1 MRSRNDR
8 AGLGI
13 RAFVLSASLWCCA
26 ASLAGQGT
34 FPGKLDTYFTKT
46 LHLTAEQRKALLA
59 GQPLATI
66 LEADPSKEVAVLG
79 AIWIAAPPSKYVAAL
94 RVIENFEKGGNF
106 IVTKR
111 ISEPARIEDFAALTL
126 PDDDLA
132 DLQSCEVGDC
142 ELKLGAEALG
152 RIRKEVNWKAPDA
165 KSQVERLMRSLAVSY
180 VTAYREG
187 GNSELAVYR
196 DGDRRTYIANEFRE
210 LVQSM
215 PELSGYVP
223 GIRQYLLDFP
233 KPDPRITDSFL
244 YWQEAK
250 FGLKPTIRI
259 NHVGIQEGSDVTVVA
274 SKLLYASHYFWTAL
288 ELRVLVPDASRGA
301 GFWFV
306 SVSRSRSDGLIGFT
320 GHIIRGKVRE
330 AARAGQEKAL
340 IGMKKRLEAP

>member
-13 RAFVLSASLWCCA
+13 RSAFVLSASLWCCA

-46 LHLTAEQRKALLA
+46 LQLTAEQRKALLA

-111 ISEPARIEDFAALTL
+111 ISEPARPEDFAALTL

-152 RIRKEVNWKAPDA
+152 RLRKEVNWKAPDA

-180 VTAYREG
+180 VTAY
-187 GNSELAVYR
+187 
-196 DGDRRTYIANEFRE
+196 
-210 LVQSM
+210 
-215 PELSGYVP
+215 
-223 GIRQYLLDFP
+223 
-233 KPDPRITDSFL
+233 
-244 YWQEAK
+244 
-250 FGLKPTIRI
+250 
-259 NHVGIQEGSDVTVVA
+259 
-274 SKLLYASHYFWTAL
+274 
-288 ELRVLVPDASRGA
+288 SRGREQRA
-301 GFWFV
+301 CRV
-306 SVSRSRSDGLIGFT
+306 PR
-320 GHIIRGKVRE
+320 RGSPYVHRE
-330 AARAGQEKAL
+330 RV
-340 IGMKKRLEAP
+340 P